1 MIDLS
6 VLGAGY
12 VLLLQ
17 GLFAFCRIGAFVS
30 VSPIFGSRLV
40 PTRVRLL
47 IALAL
52 TAVML
57 PSLPQQ
63 PESFF
68 SLSPAFWLRIA
79 SEVLMGVALGF
90 ATQLFFHLFVMGGQ
104 IIALQMGLGF
114 ASMFDP
120 DNGAGVTVVGQ
131 FYMLMV
137 TMVFLAMN
145 GHLVLLQFV
154 LESYRVSTFFT
165 PEMGGDMVELGAFMF
180 GGALLVS
187 LPAVTAL
194 LLVNLAFGVLTRAA
208 PQLNI
213 FSLGFPMTLL
223 FGVIVLWVSSAGWLP
238 QFDALSLE
246 FFALLSGRF
255 T

>member
-1 MIDLS
+1 MLDLS
-6 VLGAGY
+6 VLDAGN

-17 GLFAFCRIGAFVS
+17 GLFAFCRIGAFIS

-57 PSLPQQ
+57 PSIPPQ
-63 PESFF
+63 PESFY
-68 SLSPAFWLRIA
+68 SLSLAFWLRIA

-114 ASMFDP
+114 AAMFDP

-137 TMVFLAMN
+137 TLVFLSMN

-165 PEMGGDMVELGAFMF
+165 PAMGGDMVELGAFMF
-180 GGALLVS
+180 GGALLVA

-223 FGVIVLWVSSAGWLP
+223 FGVVVLWVSSAGWLP